1 MVLVVMEKLW
11 VGPVAKIMVG
21 VQNALP
27 TIQQCVLSLYVLL
40 EDLIIVVTLRMD
52 AMITEEYGHAENPVG
67 FYISQTMNMGT
78 EKKNIDTII
87 TTETFIFSY
96 LACEDISPDCE
107 KQKSQCQLSCKVCTV
122 PGEYLQQIN
131 TNYMSGK

>member
-1 MVLVVMEKLW
+1 MVPVVMEKPW
-11 VGPVAKIMVG
+11 VGPVAMIMVG

-27 TIQQCVLSLYVLL
+27 TIQQCVLSLRVLL

-52 AMITEEYGHAENPVG
+52 AMITEEYDHAANQVG
-67 FYISQTMNMGT
+67 FNISQTMNMG
-78 EKKNIDTII
+78 NITII
-87 TTETFIFSY
+87 IIHIFLFSI

-122 PGEYLQQIN
+122 PGQYLQQMN
-131 TNYMSGK
+131 TNHMNNIMLISR

>member
-27 TIQQCVLSLYVLL
+27 IIQQCVLSLYVLL

-67 FYISQTMNMGT
+67 FYRSQTMNMGT
-78 EKKNIDTII
+78 EKKIDIII
-87 TTETFIFSY
+87 TTQIFIFSY

-107 KQKSQCQLSCKVCTV
+107 KQKSQCQLSCKVCTI

-131 TNYMSGK
+131 TQYMIRK

>member
-21 VQNALP
+21 VQSALP

-52 AMITEEYGHAENPVG
+52 AVIMEEYDHAANQVG
-67 FYISQTMNMGT
+67 FNISLTDNMGNPKNIT
-78 EKKNIDTII
+78 IIIKWISSWCSIIIDEKKPSTKI
-87 TTETFIFSY
+87 
-96 LACEDISPDCE
+96 A
-107 KQKSQCQLSCKVCTV
+107 LSGT
-122 PGEYLQQIN
+122 
-131 TNYMSGK
+131 

>member
-1 MVLVVMEKLW
+1 MVLDVMEKLW

-52 AMITEEYGHAENPVG
+52 AMITEEYDHAANQVG
-67 FYISQTMNMGT
+67 FNISQTMNMGRM
-78 EKKNIDTII
+78 I
-87 TTETFIFSY
+87 
-96 LACEDISPDCE
+96 
-107 KQKSQCQLSCKVCTV
+107 LS
-122 PGEYLQQIN
+122 L
-131 TNYMSGK
+131 

>member
-1 MVLVVMEKLW
+1 MMKWNAKTVLVVMEKPW

-52 AMITEEYGHAENPVG
+52 ATITEEYGHAENPVG

-78 EKKNIDTII
+78 
-87 TTETFIFSY
+87 
-96 LACEDISPDCE
+96 
-107 KQKSQCQLSCKVCTV
+107 Q
-122 PGEYLQQIN
+122 
-131 TNYMSGK
+131 NY

>member
-27 TIQQCVLSLYVLL
+27 TIQQCVLSLCVLL
-40 EDLIIVVTLRMD
+40 EDRIIVVTLRMD
-52 AMITEEYGHAENPVG
+52 AMITEEYGHAENQVG
-67 FYISQTMNMGT
+67 FNISQTMNMGT
-78 EKKNIDTII
+78 EKKRIDTII
-87 TTETFIFSY
+87 TINTFIFSFI
-96 LACEDISPDCE
+96 ACEDVSPDCE

-122 PGEYLQQIN
+122 PGEYSQQIN
-131 TNYMSGK
+131 TKYIRRK

>member
-1 MVLVVMEKLW
+1 MVPVVMEKPW
-11 VGPVAKIMVG
+11 VGPVVIITVG

-78 EKKNIDTII
+78 QKNELI
-87 TTETFIFSY
+87 
-96 LACEDISPDCE
+96 
-107 KQKSQCQLSCKVCTV
+107 LSLRFTHLSF
-122 PGEYLQQIN
+122 PI
-131 TNYMSGK
+131 